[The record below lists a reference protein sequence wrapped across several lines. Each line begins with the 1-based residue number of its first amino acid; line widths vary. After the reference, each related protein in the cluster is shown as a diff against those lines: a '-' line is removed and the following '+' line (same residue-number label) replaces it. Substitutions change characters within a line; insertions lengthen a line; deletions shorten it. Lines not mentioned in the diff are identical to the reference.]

1 MASPSLSGGNSAFPN
16 YNATFA
22 HIEDPNERRRRA
34 LAQIDTAPFGW
45 RHARAVVV
53 AGVGFFTDSYDIFAI
68 NLCSA
73 MLGVVYWQT
82 AATRPGKIPYSA
94 DTAVKVSTSAG
105 TVVGQLLFGWLADR
119 IGRKR
124 IFATTKHRGAMM
136 AAVFAMQGFGPV
148 RRRHGGAR
156 RDGRF
161 SGFARV
167 GCLGEHVLRR
177 MPARRR
183 QDVARDYRLRRGAGL
198 PRAVLPSEDPRD
210 PAVLLGTAGSWF
222 FLDVAFYGLGLNNS
236 LILSAIGWSGG
247 STVYE
252 YFYRNAVG
260 NLILICAGSIPGYWM
275 TVATV
280 DTLGRKPI
288 QLGGF
293 IILTIVFIVI
303 GFAYEPLKH
312 SHNGLLALYV
322 VAQFFFNF
330 GPNATTFIVPGECFP
345 TRYRS
350 TSHGISAASGKIGA
364 IIAQCVFGPLAHKGA
379 TGGKESSDTPW
390 LNHVMQIFAL
400 FMLCG
405 CFTSL
410 LIPETKRKTLE
421 SMADEETEAAS
432 EGGSHA
438 GSKNGAM
445 LRVGEREYTSY
456 LRWYNVH
463 HILPLVPVA
472 PTATDHHHLPQL
484 IAMQPTPPL
493 TTRTTTDETE
503 IISSLRLIADSIAQ
517 QRQTAARRFLTHP
530 LYLTVLTFA
539 LYLVYRLVYHG
550 PDDRGTLLT
559 TWSGCLMAS
568 LLVAQYQTARYIE
581 AAERTGTFRWLFQGD
596 DTSPMKPA
604 DQPEYDLSSLPD
616 HILVT
621 TLGDEIIGTLILRP
635 ERRANP
641 GAVAAGEDSGHG
653 GDETVGAVRAWTVRR
668 KYRGLG
674 VGRELWAAAAEIC
687 RREKWEGPQM
697 ARWHANAEERM
708 YSV

>member
-1 MASPSLSGGNSAFPN
+1 MASHSLSGGNAAFPN

-22 HIEDPNERRRRA
+22 HIEDPNESRRRA
-34 LAQIDTAPFGW
+34 LTQIDTAPIGW
-45 RHARAVVV
+45 RHAHAVVV

-82 AATRPGKIPYSA
+82 AATSPGKIPYSA
-94 DTAVKVSTSAG
+94 DTAMKVSTSAG
-105 TVVGQLLFGWLADR
+105 TVVGQLFFGWLADR

-136 AAVFAMQGFGPV
+136 AAVFAMQGLGQ
-148 RRRHGGAR
+148 
-156 RDGRF
+156 
-161 SGFARV
+161 FAAAMV
-167 GCLGEHVLRR
+167 ALIVT
-177 MPARRR
+177 A
-183 QDVARDYRLRRGAGL
+183 DVARDHRFRRCTGL
-198 PRAVLPSEDPRD
+198 PRAVLPSDYSGD
-210 PAVLLGTAGSWF
+210 AAVLLGTAGSIG
-222 FLDVAFYGLGLNNS
+222 VAFYGLGLNNS
-236 LILSAIGWSGG
+236 LILSAIDWSGG
-247 STVYE
+247 STVYK

-303 GFAYEPLKH
+303 GFGYEPLKH
-312 SHNGLLALYV
+312 SHNGLLGLYV

-330 GPNATTFIVPGECFP
+330 GPNATTFIVPGEC
-345 TRYRS
+345 YRS
-350 TSHGISAASGKIGA
+350 TSRGISAASGKIGA

-410 LIPETKRKTLE
+410 LIPETKRKSLE
-421 SMADEETEAAS
+421 SMADEEAESSS

-438 GSKNGAM
+438 GPKNGGHAGN
-445 LRVGEREYTSY
+445 RS
-456 LRWYNVH
+456 N
-463 HILPLVPVA
+463 PS
-472 PTATDHHHLPQL
+472 
-484 IAMQPTPPL
+484 L
-493 TTRTTTDETE
+493 TTKTTTDEKE

-517 QRQTAARRFLTHP
+517 QRQTAARRILTHP
-530 LYLTVLTFA
+530 LYLTLLTFT
-539 LYLVYRLVYHG
+539 LYLIYRLVYHG

-559 TWSGCLMAS
+559 TWTGCLMAS
-568 LLVAQYQTARYIE
+568 LLIAQYQTARYIE

-596 DTSPMKPA
+596 ETPLKPTEKSA
-604 DQPEYDLSSLPD
+604 PDKPDQPEYDLSSLPD
-616 HILVT
+616 HILVAA
-621 TLGDEIIGTLILRP
+621 LGDEIIGTLILRP
-635 ERRANP
+635 EQRTNP
-641 GAVAAGEDSGHG
+641 GAEDSGRG
-653 GDETVGAVRAWTVRR
+653 GDETVGTVRAWTVRR

-674 VGRELWAAAAEIC
+674 IGRELWAQAEEIC
-687 RREKWEGPQM
+687 RREEWEGPEM
-697 ARWHANAEERM
+697 AVWHANAEERIS
-708 YSV
+708 SV